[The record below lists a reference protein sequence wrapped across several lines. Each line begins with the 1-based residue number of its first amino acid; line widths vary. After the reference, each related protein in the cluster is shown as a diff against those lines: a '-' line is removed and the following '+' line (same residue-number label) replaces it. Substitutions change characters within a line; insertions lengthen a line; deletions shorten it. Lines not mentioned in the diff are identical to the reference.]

1 MGFPW
6 FSLCF
11 HMIPSTSALPKP
23 ARRKDSTSMLSSPQS
38 RRNRPNLMVSL
49 LRTGIIS
56 HVLSGVSH
64 QVYIMYNIYNAYI
77 YINQTYNDSVYHI
90 PSIHTQSYIYIC
102 IYIYISVC
110 STQKGG
116 CREVWNQDGTSMMF
130 PAYFPDVQLFSIV
143 LGLLASFHTGL
154 MWLNHQHWVIS
165 LGLRVESP

>member
-56 HVLSGVSH
+56 HLLSGVSH

-77 YINQTYNDSVYHI
+77 YIYILIRHTMI
-90 PSIHTQSYIYIC
+90 PYITSHLYIHSHTYIYILV
-102 IYIYISVC
+102 YTAPKKEDAEKSE
-110 STQKGG
+110 T
-116 CREVWNQDGTSMMF
+116 RM
-130 PAYFPDVQLFSIV
+130 V
-143 LGLLASFHTGL
+143 L
-154 MWLNHQHWVIS
+154 
-165 LGLRVESP
+165 R

>member
-77 YINQTYNDSVYHI
+77 YIYFNQTYNDSVYHI
-90 PSIHTQSYIYIC
+90 PSIHTQSYIYI
-102 IYIYISVC
+102 YILVYTAPKKEDAEKSE
-110 STQKGG
+110 T
-116 CREVWNQDGTSMMF
+116 RM
-130 PAYFPDVQLFSIV
+130 V
-143 LGLLASFHTGL
+143 L
-154 MWLNHQHWVIS
+154 
-165 LGLRVESP
+165 R

>member
-56 HVLSGVSH
+56 H
-64 QVYIMYNIYNAYI
+64 YILCIIFIMHIYI
-77 YINQTYNDSVYHI
+77 YFNQTYNDSVYHI
-90 PSIHTQSYIYIC
+90 PSIHTQSYIYI
-102 IYIYISVC
+102 YILVYTAPKKEDAEKSETRMVLRWCFQHIFQMC
-110 STQKGG
+110 
-116 CREVWNQDGTSMMF
+116 N
-130 PAYFPDVQLFSIV
+130 FS
-143 LGLLASFHTGL
+143 ASFWGCWLRSTLVWCDLTINTG
-154 MWLNHQHWVIS
+154 
-165 LGLRVESP
+165 